1 MSIFSKKF
9 GQRSEPEDLD
19 SGYENPYYTVR
30 EPRRDTRNAESERYE
45 ERSEDYARRGTPAEE
60 ENFYDTRRA
69 PERVSRDDVYEEE
82 EPRSY
87 RERMYEDSDL
97 RRKPEKV
104 VSKPENKGTLYYTP
118 ESYRDVRTEMVTAL
132 AESHVVVINLRN
144 LVDTPEVVR
153 LVDYVMGAVQVLGA
167 SLRRMGGNNLILIP
181 KDVEIDE
188 DDILLP
194 EESYDEDEDY
204 EEEYDE
210 VYDEEYEEAY
220 DDEAYDE

>member
-30 EPRRDTRNAESERYE
+30 EPRRDTRNSEDERYE
-45 ERSEDYARRGTPAEE
+45 ERSNDYARRSNPADEE
-60 ENFYDTRRA
+60 DFYDTRRA
-69 PERVSRDDVYEEE
+69 PERASRDDVYEEE

-87 RERMYEDSDL
+87 RERMYEDADL

-118 ESYRDVRTEMVTAL
+118 ESYRDVRVEIVTAL
-132 AESHVVVINLRN
+132 ADSHVVVINIRN

-153 LVDYVMGAVQVLGA
+153 LIDYVMGAVQVLGA
-167 SLRRMGGNNLILIP
+167 SLRRMGGNNLVLVP
-181 KDVEIDE
+181 KDVELDE

-194 EESYDEDEDY
+194 DESEED
-204 EEEYDE
+204 EEEYE
-210 VYDEEYEEAY
+210 EEYEEAY
-220 DDEAYDE
+220 EEIYDDEEYDEE